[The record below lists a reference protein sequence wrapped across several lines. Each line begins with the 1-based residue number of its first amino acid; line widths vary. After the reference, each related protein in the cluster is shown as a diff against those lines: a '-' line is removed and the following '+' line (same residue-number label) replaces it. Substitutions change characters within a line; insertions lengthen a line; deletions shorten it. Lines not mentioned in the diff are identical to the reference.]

1 MSHRDARTDDVGA
14 TLSAPICIF
23 GAGIAGITLARELS
37 MRFDN
42 ILLIESG
49 GLDYSDEAMD
59 LYTAENIGLPY
70 YDLTA
75 CRLRYFG
82 GTGNHWAGYCRS
94 NDPISYEARPD
105 LGIPA
110 WPISFEE
117 MQPYVSRAAKLL
129 GISDDFFNP
138 AALLAPQNW
147 GDAVEKTAAAQD
159 FFLAVN
165 QIADIDYIRFA
176 DRFGADIIAS
186 NRIHLVTD
194 LSALELVA
202 SEDGGSIVAANC
214 RTLTGKD
221 VRVTSDCF
229 VLACHTIENARL
241 LLASNRQEPAGLG
254 NGHDLVGRN
263 FMEHPYIN
271 ASILAVPDGFP
282 EALVRS
288 LANAQ
293 NRFVCLSLRPEIMQR
308 ESTLAYNCFFS
319 TRIGNSEIGRALD
332 RLRDG
337 WDGTGQTLSDA
348 RAVVSDPG
356 FLMGAVKDTLGW
368 GEGMSFLVLEQMI
381 EQSPNPESRV
391 VLSPTERD
399 ALGQPRAN
407 LDWRLNDLDLHTFR
421 TGQEFVVRELG
432 ALGLGRVRVEEIT
445 HELLAERVVGHYH
458 HYGTTRMGE
467 TERTGVVDKNLRLF
481 GKDNLSILGGS
492 VFPGAG
498 SHGPTMHIIAM
509 AYRLADRLRDEYHG

>member
-1 MSHRDARTDDVGA
+1 MSHRDARTDEVGA
-14 TLSAPICIF
+14 TLTAPICII

-37 MRFDN
+37 SRFDD

-59 LYTAENIGLPY
+59 LYAAENVGLPY

-94 NDPISYEARPD
+94 NEPINYEARPD

-110 WPISFEE
+110 WPVGFEE
-117 MQPYVSRAAKLL
+117 MRPYVARAARLL
-129 GISDDFFNP
+129 GISDDFFDP

-147 GDAVEKTAAAQD
+147 GDAVDRTRDAED

-165 QIADIDYIRFA
+165 QIADIDDIRFA
-176 DRFGADIIAS
+176 ERFGPDVIAS
-186 NRIHLVTD
+186 DRIHLVTD
-194 LSALELVA
+194 LSALELV
-202 SEDGGSIVAANC
+202 SSDDGASIVALNC

-221 VRVTSDCF
+221 VRVTADRF

-241 LLASNRQEPAGLG
+241 LLASNRQEPAGIG
-254 NGHDLVGRN
+254 NGADLVGRH
-263 FMEHPYIN
+263 FMEHPYVN
-271 ASILAVPDGFP
+271 ASILAVPDDFP
-282 EALVRS
+282 PALVRAI
-288 LANAQ
+288 ANAE
-293 NRFVCLSLRPEIMQR
+293 NRFVCLSLKPEIMER
-308 ESTLAYNCFFS
+308 EGTLAYNCFFS
-319 TRIGNSEIGRALD
+319 TRIGDSEIGRALD

-337 WDGTGQTLSDA
+337 WNGAGQTLSDA
-348 RAVVSDPG
+348 RAVISDPG
-356 FLMGAVKDTLGW
+356 FVMGAVKDTLGI

-381 EQSPNPESRV
+381 EQAPNPDSRV
-391 VLSPTERD
+391 ILSETERD

-421 TGQEFVVRELG
+421 TGQDYVVRELG
-432 ALGLGRVRVEEIT
+432 ALGLGRVRVEEMT
-445 HELLAERVVGHYH
+445 HELLAERVVGHFH

-467 TERTGVVDKNLRLF
+467 TASTGVVDRDLRVF
-481 GKDNLSILGGS
+481 GKHNLSVLGGS

-498 SHGPTMHIIAM
+498 SHGPTMHILAM
-509 AYRLADRLRDEYHG
+509 TYRLADRLHDEYHG